1 MRTFA
6 AAAVALALAFTVTL
20 GACKSDPPAKPAA
33 AAPATAPA
41 SAPSAGA
48 TPPAPTTATANAP
61 TASAPAPAPSP
72 TSDEGTTIAPSPRY
86 RPPMP
91 QDQAAMEKQLSRMD
105 EIIKQQ
111 QQVLDQA
118 TDPATR
124 HKAETLLAA
133 MHHRR
138 DEVARRI
145 GAPTPASRR
154 STRPTR
160 RSSTSRR

>member
-6 AAAVALALAFTVTL
+6 AAAAALALAL
-20 GACKSDPPAKPAA
+20 ASCKSDPPAKPAPAAAASAPAA
-33 AAPATAPA
+33 AAPA
-41 SAPSAGA
+41 A
-48 TPPAPTTATANAP
+48 TPPAPTTGTAPAP
-61 TASAPAPAPSP
+61 TAAVAPAPSP
-72 TSDEGTTIAPSPRY
+72 ATTDEGTTVAPSPRY

-91 QDQAAMEKQLSRMD
+91 QDQAATQKQLDRMD

-111 QQVLDQA
+111 QQALDQA

-138 DEVARRI
+138 DETARRM
-145 GAPTPASRR
+145 GAPTP
-154 STRPTR
+154 PE
-160 RSSTSRR
+160 RSSLGPATGSAPDPSAPAP